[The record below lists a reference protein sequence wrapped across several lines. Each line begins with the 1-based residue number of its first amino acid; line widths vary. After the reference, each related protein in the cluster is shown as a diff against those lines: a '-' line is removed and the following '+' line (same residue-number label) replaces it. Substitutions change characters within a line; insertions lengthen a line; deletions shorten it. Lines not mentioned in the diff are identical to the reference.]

1 MPLIEWNSSLSIGVA
16 ALDADHRRLAE
27 LINHLHEE
35 HEANRGA
42 QVIRGVMEGFRHHLA
57 THLEREEALMAKAGA
72 ADLAEHRQSHDMARA
87 RFEELAAGL
96 REDEDFAGEVLEYMK
111 AWLINHIVCQDL
123 KLREVFQAKGLCDVK
138 LEDMPGSGAWQRL
151 AARLDR
157 FRVGTR
163 ITLLALIP
171 VALLAMQ
178 IINLLNTG
186 LADIRA
192 KDNLIATVN
201 IGVRASSLV
210 HELQKERGGSALFL
224 GSKGTQ
230 FSAEL
235 AGQRAATDAASAG
248 FRQSLAGNPSS
259 QLRDTL
265 KASETALAG
274 LADLRRAVDGQTS
287 PPAQMVGNYTAMVD
301 TLIGQIEVVTRAA
314 TEADVT
320 RDLGAYVNF
329 IKSKERAGRER
340 AVGAAGF
347 AAGQFS
353 PELYQNFVGLIA
365 EQRAFD
371 DAFAAGIDP
380 SFAKTVR
387 DKIRGEA
394 VDKVAEMRKAALSS
408 IGSGSTAGIRAP
420 DWFSAQTAR
429 IDLLKSAE
437 DEMAAKMTRQVA
449 AEREANAGTLVNL
462 VVISVIAIITI
473 ALFAIALKSSL
484 APPLLRL
491 TQVMRTLA
499 EGNRTMGVPST
510 AARDEIGEIARAVQ
524 FFKEKLIA
532 AEYLGKDGWTENKAR
547 IAAFVRKQRAIEQF
561 NGRVHGFL
569 TSLAAASNELL
580 ASSETM
586 SVTATQTIQRSGE
599 VNQASDLTRDRVQT
613 AAAATEELSASIN
626 EIASQ
631 VSRTAEASKAAA
643 DDANRTN
650 AMVSSLADAAQRI
663 GEVVNLITDIASQTN
678 LLALNATIEAA
689 RAGEA
694 GKGFAVVAGEVKNL
708 ANQTA
713 RATDEI
719 TRQISAIQ
727 CEANTSANAMSA
739 IVQRIDEIDSIA
751 AMVAAAVEEQSAATA
766 EISRSMQEVSSA
778 TIEVGQSINEVSQ
791 AAGQT
796 GDAAVAVKDASSEL
810 SSQAESL
817 KQEVSSFLDEMSDRK
832 AG

>member
-1 MPLIEWNSSLSIGVA
+1 MPLIEWTPALSVGVSV
-16 ALDADHRRLAE
+16 LDADHRKLVE

-42 QVIRGVMEGFRHHLA
+42 QMIGKILDGFRDHLA
-57 THLEREEALMAKAGA
+57 SHLDREEELLRRAGHVE
-72 ADLAEHRQSHDMARA
+72 LEEHRRSHDMARA
-87 RFEELAAGL
+87 RFDEIAATRRDDEE
-96 REDEDFAGEVLEYMK
+96 FAGEVLEYMK

-123 KLREVFQAKGLCDVK
+123 KLREVFQAKGMADVP
-138 LEDMPGSGAWQRL
+138 LEEMPGAGGWQRL

-157 FRVGTR
+157 FKVSSR
-163 ITLLALIP
+163 IALLALIP
-171 VALLAMQ
+171 VALLGMQ
-178 IINLLNTG
+178 IANLISSG
-186 LADIRA
+186 LDDIRT
-192 KDNLIATVN
+192 KDNLIATVD
-201 IGVRASSLV
+201 IGVRTSSV
-210 HELQKERGGSALFL
+210 IHELQKERGGSALFL

-230 FSAEL
+230 FAAEL
-235 AGQRAATDAASAG
+235 TTQRTATDTAVNA
-248 FRQSLAGNPSS
+248 FRQALAGNVPAR
-259 QLRDTL
+259 LRDAL
-265 KASETALAG
+265 KSAETTLAG
-274 LADLRRAVDGQTS
+274 IGELRRTVDGQTI
-287 PPAQMVGNYTAMVD
+287 PMPQAVAKYTVLVD
-301 TLIGQIEVVTRAA
+301 TLVGQMEVVTRAA

-320 RDLGAYVNF
+320 RDLGAYINF

-347 AAGQFS
+347 AAGQFT
-353 PELYQNFVGLIA
+353 PEQYQNFVGLVA

-380 SFAKTVR
+380 SVARSVQDRLK
-387 DKIRGEA
+387 GEA
-394 VDKVAEMRKAALSS
+394 ADRIAAMRKAALASLET
-408 IGSGSTAGIRAP
+408 GSTAGVKAP

-429 IDLLKSAE
+429 IDMLKGAE
-437 DEMAAKMTRQVA
+437 DDMAARMARQVA
-449 AEREANAGTLVNL
+449 EQREAQVGTLIRL
-462 VVISVIAIITI
+462 VVISGVAI
-473 ALFAIALKSSL
+473 LAIAAFAMALMSSL
-484 APPLLRL
+484 SPPLLRL

-499 EGNRTMGVPST
+499 EGNRTIGVPST
-510 AARDEIGEIARAVQ
+510 AGRDEIGDIARAVQ

-532 AEYLGKDGWTENKAR
+532 AEFLGKDGWTENKAR
-547 IAAFVRKQRAIEQF
+547 IAAFVRKQQAIEHF

-586 SVTATQTIQRSGE
+586 SATATQTIQRSGA
-599 VNQASDLTRDRVQT
+599 VNEASELTRSRVQT

-626 EIASQ
+626 EISSQ
-631 VSRTAEASKAAA
+631 VARTAEASKAAA
-643 DDANRTN
+643 DDATRTN
-650 AMVSSLADAAQRI
+650 AMVSSLAGTAQKI
-663 GEVVNLITDIASQTN
+663 GEVVSLITDIASQTN

-719 TRQISAIQ
+719 TRQIAAIQ
-727 CEANTSANAMSA
+727 TEASSSASAMSA
-739 IVQRIDEIDSIA
+739 IVGRITEIDSIA

-778 TIEVGQSINEVSQ
+778 TVEVSDSISDVSQ

-796 GDAAVAVKDASSEL
+796 GDAASAVRDASSEL
-810 SSQAESL
+810 SNQAESL
-817 KQEVSSFLDEMSDRK
+817 KHEVSAFLDEMNDRK